1 MTTNLPSQS
10 LSIQDPGLG
19 LAQSAGGA
27 PVFIGG
33 SSAGTAGA
41 VQAFTRISDVIDALG
56 DGPLVEDLC
65 FAIQNAGGPVVG
77 VKAATSVAA
86 ANSAVTTTRK
96 GTSTG
101 TVTVA
106 GTALD
111 SFTAKIKIT
120 TTGTTGAGAFQFTLD
135 NGRTWSAAM
144 TIPSGGTYVIPH
156 TGITATFT
164 PGIGAVYFEA
174 DDLFAF
180 TTTAAAMNTTDLSGA
195 ITALKA
201 DGRAFEGIYLSGTAG
216 TSSAA
221 AVIGAAFDS
230 HLESFATLYR
240 YVHGMLDAGGWADAP
255 GARTDWLSL
264 TTKRYL
270 PCYGSAWVASALPT
284 MGKGYVKRSTM
295 IQIATRAIK
304 SLISTHLGRVADGP
318 LPAMAPATSEF
329 GAPVSWDEY
338 VSEAM
343 DAAGF
348 ATLRTWAGRSGYY
361 VTQPRIKAP
370 AGSDYT
376 KLHRRRVMDRACT
389 VVQGKLLDYANA
401 GVRVNADGTIDEGDA
416 KRIEA
421 AVNADLRTALLEP
434 FNAEGT
440 KGHASAASC
449 QVDRSNNVG
458 SSETLQAT
466 VAIRSLGYLEKQVVL
481 IGYVAASRA

>member
-1 MTTNLPSQS
+1 MPTNLPSQS

-41 VQAFTRISDVIDALG
+41 VQSFTRPSDVVAALG
-56 DGPLVEDLC
+56 GGPLVEDLC

-77 VKAATSVAA
+77 VKAATSVAGS
-86 ANSAVTTTRK
+86 NSAVTPTRK

-101 TVTVA
+101 TVAVS
-106 GTALD
+106 GTAQD
-111 SFTAKIKIT
+111 SFTGKVKIT

-135 NGRTWSAAM
+135 NGRTWSAAL
-144 TIPSGGTYVIPH
+144 TIPSGGTYAVPDSGL
-156 TGITATFT
+156 TLTFT
-164 PGIGAVYFEA
+164 PGAGAVYFEA
-174 DDLFAF
+174 DDVFAF
-180 TTTAAAMNTTDLSGA
+180 TTTAASMNTTDLSGA

-201 DGRAFEGIYLSGTAG
+201 DGRSFEGIYLSGTAG

-221 AVIGAAFDS
+221 AVIAAAFDS

-240 YVHGMLDAGGWADAP
+240 YVHGMMDAGGWSSDSTT
-255 GARTDWLSL
+255 RSDWASV

-270 PCYGSAWVASALPT
+270 PCYGSAWVASAIT
-284 MGKGYVKRSTM
+284 SMGKGFIKRPSMT
-295 IQIATRAIK
+295 QIATRAIK

-338 VSEAM
+338 VTEAM

-348 ATLRTWAGRSGYY
+348 ATLRTWPGKAGYY
-361 VTQPRIKAP
+361 ITQPRIKAP

-401 GVRVNADGTIDEGDA
+401 GVRVNPNGTIDEGDA

-421 AVNADLRTALLEP
+421 AVNAELGVALLEP
-434 FNAEGT
+434 LNAEGT
-440 KGHASAASC
+440 KGHASAASI